1 MGSPL
6 QPCTAPRKRP
16 LCRMRCPSPP
26 ASTNYQSIMVKI
38 LSYWPFK
45 GVISADLHSL
55 HLLLDGFHGGF
66 GRVGQSGRVGSRDES
81 RLTEGVQCCQAPR
94 LQLLPDYFHCQLFQK
109 TIPQLQLAMWE
120 LSVTGS
126 ALHSAQLHMRR
137 AVNFKCRE
145 EIQGGIHSSP
155 PFLQIKECQR
165 FSSFQVVV
173 SVFRRWQFVFF
184 LQHYRLNLR
193 RFLASL
199 VALYLPLVLSESV
212 SQLESDNLSQ
222 IVPF

>member
-1 MGSPL
+1 MALGGLVNQVVQGVAMRVDWLKECSAAKHPDFSYC
-6 QPCTAPRKRP
+6 QTIFIANYSRKLFRNCN
-16 LCRMRCPSPP
+16 CR
-26 ASTNYQSIMVKI
+26 K
-38 LSYWPFK
+38 
-45 GVISADLHSL
+45 
-55 HLLLDGFHGGF
+55 
-66 GRVGQSGRVGSRDES
+66 
-81 RLTEGVQCCQAPR
+81 
-94 LQLLPDYFHCQLFQK
+94 
-109 TIPQLQLAMWE
+109 AMWE

-137 AVNFKCRE
+137 VVNFKCRE

-184 LQHYRLNLR
+184 CNTIAWICGV
-193 RFLASL
+193 FLASL